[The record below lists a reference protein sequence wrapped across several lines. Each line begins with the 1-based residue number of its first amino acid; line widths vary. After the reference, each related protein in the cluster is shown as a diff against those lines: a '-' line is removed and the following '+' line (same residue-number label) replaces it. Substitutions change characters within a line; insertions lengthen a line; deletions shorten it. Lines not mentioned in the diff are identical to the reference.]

1 MDTGTWRAA
10 VHEVAELDMTERLST
25 AQHRKV
31 LEKSKLLSSLMCFPG
46 GSVVKNLPAIQETR
60 VRSMGREDP
69 LEEEMATCSS
79 GLTYKIPWTEKL
91 GEL

>member
-31 LEKSKLLSSLMCFPG
+31 LEKSKLLSSLMGFLG
-46 GSVVKNLPAIQETR
+46 GSDGK
-60 VRSMGREDP
+60 
-69 LEEEMATCSS
+69 
-79 GLTYKIPWTEKL
+79 
-91 GEL
+91 